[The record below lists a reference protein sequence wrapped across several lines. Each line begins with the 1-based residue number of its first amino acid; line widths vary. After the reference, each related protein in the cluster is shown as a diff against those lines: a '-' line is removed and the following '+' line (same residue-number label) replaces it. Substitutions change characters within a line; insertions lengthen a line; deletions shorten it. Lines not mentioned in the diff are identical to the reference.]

1 MINAR
6 MREYNYFL
14 IGAETNSYG
23 QQTIIKDE
31 NGEPVVQ
38 GTIKIAISIAS
49 QSVQEN
55 ITYKGA
61 NYVGLTHDNNIS
73 DHYII
78 QYKNKL
84 LKVHYVTDGRFINVF
99 LGDYNG

>member
-14 IGAETNSYG
+14 ISADTNSYG
-23 QQTIIKDE
+23 QQTVIQNE
-31 NGEPVVQ
+31 NGEPLVQ

-49 QSVQEN
+49 QAVQET
-55 ITYKGA
+55 IAYKDA
-61 NYVGLTHDNNIS
+61 SYVGLTHDRNIT

-78 QYKNKL
+78 QYGDKL
-84 LKVHYVTDGRFINVF
+84 LKVKYITEGRFRNIF
-99 LGDYNG
+99 LGEYNG